1 MQICFSYA
9 IMVFVVLPVLSTALN
24 GAAPAAGRQVAA
36 VVRTDAR
43 GRLVRSVTVSP
54 LAVAPKVIQSV
65 AVTNGQR
72 AEEAKPAASGS
83 VNELV
88 ARIARRHDVEPV
100 LVDSMIRVE
109 SNYNPLAVSHKGAEG
124 LMQLVPGTARRFG
137 VANTFSPA
145 QNIEGGVRYLKYLLE
160 LFKGDQR
167 LALAAYNAGEGAVAK
182 YRGIPPYAETRN
194 YVYQVGKRLGEAR
207 KMERQTKTVEPKPVR
222 EYPPIVRMVDAD
234 GKEYYRSR

>member
-1 MQICFSYA
+1 
-9 IMVFVVLPVLSTALN
+9 
-24 GAAPAAGRQVAA
+24 
-36 VVRTDAR
+36 
-43 GRLVRSVTVSP
+43 
-54 LAVAPKVIQSV
+54 
-65 AVTNGQR
+65 
-72 AEEAKPAASGS
+72 
-83 VNELV
+83 
-88 ARIARRHDVEPV
+88 
-100 LVDSMIRVE
+100 
-109 SNYNPLAVSHKGAEG
+109 
-124 LMQLVPGTARRFG
+124 
-137 VANTFSPA
+137 
-145 QNIEGGVRYLKYLLE
+145 GVRYLKYLLE